1 MTQLVNYVILLD
13 QMKPQTLTSIVCLIL
28 LFVSQSSFARAK
40 REHVIER
47 YAATEND
54 GTAQVIMAWHP
65 IDEPSL
71 ESDAPAVKPEAKAA
85 KPSPKKNAVKP
96 ESSTAAFDIVP
107 KERVAELSER
117 VKYSYEIL
125 KRFGRAYDYKTVTL
139 KEFKSILKDLEA
151 STSEAPAEKAA
162 SEK

>member
-1 MTQLVNYVILLD
+1 MKAPIQIILTCLCLSLVG
-13 QMKPQTLTSIVCLIL
+13 
-28 LFVSQSSFARAK
+28 QSAFARAK
-40 REHVIER
+40 RAHALEL

-54 GTAQVIMAWHP
+54 GTAHVIMAGHP

-71 ESDAPAVKPEAKAA
+71 ESDAPAPKPEPKAA
-85 KPSPKKNAVKP
+85 KPSPKKSAAKP
-96 ESSTAAFDIVP
+96 ETSTAAFDVVP
-107 KERVAELSER
+107 RERVEELSER

-139 KEFKSILKDLEA
+139 KEFKSILKELEA
-151 STSEAPAEKAA
+151 STGEPPAEKTA